1 MRPRPCVAALSKAA
15 NPDASALP
23 DALQYT
29 PAYLTDD
36 QASRLLDVLSA
47 DLPWTLANIKLFGR
61 THRQPRLICWMGD
74 ASYRY
79 SGRTWPPSAWHPAVK
94 TLRNQL
100 ALDCGVDFNSVL
112 INLYRNGQDCM
123 GWHADDEP
131 ELGPQPVI
139 ASISLGAARDFRLRR
154 KDRSTAPFNLR
165 LAHGSLLC
173 MGGDT
178 QAHWQHSL
186 PRRTRVTTPRINL
199 TFRRVLAQPA
209 TKVA

>member
-1 MRPRPCVAALSKAA
+1 MHHGEGW
-15 NPDASALP
+15 PDWFEP
-23 DALQYT
+23 
-29 PAYLTDD
+29 
-36 QASRLLDVLSA
+36 LLDRINQA
-47 DLPWTLANIKLFGR
+47 
-61 THRQPRLICWMGD
+61 CD
-74 ASYRY
+74 AR
-79 SGRTWPPSAWHPAVK
+79 
-94 TLRNQL
+94 
-100 ALDCGVDFNSVL
+100 FNGCL
-112 INLYRNGQDCM
+112 LNLYRNGEDRM